1 LSYSWRLYLVSDIWA
16 ANSHKKQSNFASH
29 RKPILH
35 SQYRVRSQ
43 SKIRKRDKRLKRALS
58 LAAIVFVTGS
68 AMTLALPAI
77 GQDSP
82 ESLLPPGFGDPPP
95 PAPSTPRPPR
105 PTSGSP
111 VTTAPPTGSRSPA
124 VPSSGSSTGASIAPD
139 GSIIPAK
146 PKEGEEDQTAEV
158 RQVFDVPPA
167 GRRSLGS
174 VGIISDASGGFAKNV
189 FGQANGTYLANI
201 LRSTKGP
208 LASRWGTIM
217 TRRLLASRTDTPR
230 NVNAADWVGER
241 AWLLLRMGDAVTS
254 RQLVQQVDAGRYSK
268 RLYEV
273 AMQTFLANGDLGGMC
288 PLAEGGA
295 QSVGDPAWKMAR
307 PICASL
313 AGEQGTASSLLNQAR
328 NKRWMVGIDYL
339 LAEKA
344 VGAGTNGRR
353 SVKIEW
359 EKVTGFNAWRHG
371 LANATGIEPPARLY
385 AGSGAHLGGWLA
397 QMPMLS
403 VKSRIKAAPV
413 AASLGV
419 ISNRA
424 LVDLYAQASEDAD
437 AGSEAK
443 AIAGLLETAYSGSD
457 ASAKVTAMASIWD
470 SAKEPRLL
478 HANMVLT
485 ARAAALIAPSSS
497 YAAQSDRL
505 VASMMTAGFDRS
517 AARWADVVGD
527 GSLGWGLLAVG
538 SPGMNGK
545 VSLGQLGDF
554 QGNDNSTDYHK
565 SALLLAGLAGLD
577 RVEAGAQAGFIDDID
592 VNILRTSRWS
602 KAITEA
608 AGRGEQGT
616 VVLLAAAGMQGSDWT
631 KIPAQHLYF
640 IVKSLRQVGLE
651 AEARM
656 IAAEAVTFG

>member
-1 LSYSWRLYLVSDIWA
+1 M
-16 ANSHKKQSNFASH
+16 
-29 RKPILH
+29 
-35 SQYRVRSQ
+35 
-43 SKIRKRDKRLKRALS
+43 RKRDNGLKPTLS
-58 LAAIVFVTGS
+58 LAALVFVS
-68 AMTLALPAI
+68 ASALTLALPAI

-95 PAPSTPRPPR
+95 PPSSGPRPPK
-105 PTSGSP
+105 PVSGTPGSP
-111 VTTAPPTGSRSPA
+111 VPSTGSR
-124 VPSSGSSTGASIAPD
+124 PSASTSTGQSANPSIAPD
-139 GSIIPAK
+139 GSIVPAK
-146 PKEGEEDQTAEV
+146 PKEGEDGEQTEV
-158 RQVFDVPPA
+158 KQVFDVPPA
-167 GRRSLGS
+167 GRRSLDQ

-189 FGQANGTYLANI
+189 FGQANGTYLRNI
-201 LRSTKGP
+201 LRNTRGP
-208 LASRWGTIM
+208 IASRWGTIM

-230 NVNAADWVGER
+230 NVNGADWVGER

-273 AMQTFLANGDLGGMC
+273 AMQAFLANGDLGGMC

-359 EKVTGFNAWRHG
+359 EKVDGFNAWRHG

-385 AGSGAHLGGWLA
+385 AGSGAHLDGWLA

-424 LVDLYAQASEDAD
+424 LVDLYAQAAEDAD

-443 AIAGLLETAYSGSD
+443 ATADLLETAYSGSD

-497 YAAQSDRL
+497 YGAQSDQL

-517 AARWADVVGD
+517 AARWADLVGD

-538 SPGMNGK
+538 APGMNGK
-545 VSLGQLGDF
+545 VSSGQLGDF
-554 QGNDNSTDYHK
+554 RGNDNSANYHK
-565 SALLLAGLAGLD
+565 SALLLAGLAGLG
-577 RVEAGAQAGFIDDID
+577 RVDANTQADFISDID
-592 VNILRTSRWS
+592 VNILLASRWS

-608 AGRGEQGT
+608 AARGEQGT
-616 VVLLAAAGMQGSDWT
+616 VVLLAAAGMQGTDWT
-631 KIPAQHLYF
+631 KIPARHLYF
-640 IVKSLRQVGLE
+640 IVQSLRQVGLE
-651 AEARM
+651 PEARM